1 MPSNVVIDRKGRIVV
16 AVEEANIPK
25 IEAAINKALA
35 AH

>member
-1 MPSNVVIDRKGRIVV
+1 MMYRRVVV